1 MPKNC
6 CVSGCFKLV
15 LICFFCWLPAL
26 LFAQH
31 KAENEFWKKV
41 QFGGGIGLSVG
52 SGFTNIALAPS
63 AIYNFNEMFAA
74 GVGLQGS
81 YVKVDDRDLQYKSYI
96 YGGSL
101 IGLVNPVE
109 QVQLSA
115 ELEQLRIN
123 QEFTNVDLKNN
134 FWNTAL
140 FLGAGYYTGNVTV
153 GIRYNVLF
161 NRDDLV
167 YNEALMPFIRVFF

>member
-1 MPKNC
+1 
-6 CVSGCFKLV
+6 
-15 LICFFCWLPAL
+15 
-26 LFAQH
+26 
-31 KAENEFWKKV
+31 
-41 QFGGGIGLSVG
+41 
-52 SGFTNIALAPS
+52 
-63 AIYNFNEMFAA
+63 MFAA